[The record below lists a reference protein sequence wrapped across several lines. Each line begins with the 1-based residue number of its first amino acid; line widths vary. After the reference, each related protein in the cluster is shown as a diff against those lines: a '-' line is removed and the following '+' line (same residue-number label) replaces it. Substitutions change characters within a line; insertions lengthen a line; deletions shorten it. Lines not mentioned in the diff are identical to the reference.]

1 MSKPSK
7 LTSKYQAT
15 IPKEI
20 RAKLGLK
27 AGDCILFNENEGE
40 VTISKVEGT
49 DWQYLKAISPTLEP
63 EWSSQADEEAY
74 GDL

>member
-7 LTSKYQAT
+7 LTAKYQAT

-20 RAKLGLK
+20 RTKLGLK
-27 AGDCILFNENEGE
+27 AGDHIVFNDQDGE
-40 VTISKVEGT
+40 ITIAKVEGT

-63 EWSSQADEEAY
+63 EWLSDADEEAY
-74 GDL
+74 ADL